1 MEINKNW
8 ENINFWT
15 KIFFSWDGEI
25 KEKAINIL
33 KEKWKAIKTVK
44 EKEFVIDYPGEYE
57 KYDNYIQVVSWNTD
71 RLNFFVFDNTD
82 NTSFGFIQDPS
93 VLENLDLI
101 RYPSKWYYLDDVVF
115 NQIERLGF
123 EWEVIKIEDK
133 TEIEEEKTIEE

>member
-1 MEINKNW
+1 MEITKNW

-15 KIFFSWDGEI
+15 KIFFSGDWEI

-44 EKEFVIDYPGEYE
+44 EKEFIIDYPGEYE
-57 KYDNYIQVVSWNTD
+57 KYDNYIQVISWNTD

-82 NTSFGFIQDPS
+82 NKSFGFIQDPS

-101 RYPSKWYYLDDVVF
+101 RYPSKWYYLDDIVF

-123 EWEVIKIEDK
+123 EWEVIKIEDQK
-133 TEIEEEKTIEE
+133 E